1 MALADFQ
8 RIDHFGD
15 ATSEART
22 CRNACALF
30 DFSFLESA
38 RICGGRAQQVVE
50 AFTGRS
56 LDGLPVGKIAYA
68 LRVGAAGEVIADLTI
83 WRIDGETFEVMSGRR
98 EDIVDLA
105 GCAGPNV
112 AVSEVADRA
121 TFAVQG
127 PSSLDAL
134 RRLGASDATAALPY
148 FAFADASLERIACRI
163 GRLGYTGEPGFEII
177 CRRSDAERLW
187 QAIARSVRPAGFIA
201 LDMLR
206 IEAGFVLFSN
216 EFRLPVTPAEAGLG
230 KFHRAAPLPP
240 PRIALVSFAADAD
253 RLAWP
258 WQPRGRC
265 ERPSMPGEI
274 VVTSACESVVA
285 GRILGLGY
293 VFAGAKTEDGG
304 GDGPGASLRDPTG
317 IFRNVRQTPL
327 PYYDTAKR
335 RPRLPWR
342 QVSNRGAAPTQW
354 PNENSQS

>member
-1 MALADFQ
+1 MALANFQ

-15 ATSEART
+15 AAAEART

-38 RICGGRAQQVVE
+38 RICGGAARQIVE

-68 LRVGAAGEVIADLTI
+68 LRVGAAGDVVADLTI
-83 WRIDGETFEVMSGRR
+83 WRIDAETFEVMSGRH
-98 EDIVDLA
+98 EDIADLA
-105 GCAGPNV
+105 GYAGPNL

-127 PSSLDAL
+127 PASLDAL
-134 RRLGASDATAALPY
+134 RRLGASDAIAALPY
-148 FAFADASLERIACRI
+148 FGFTNTLLDGIACRI
-163 GRLGYTGEPGFEII
+163 GRLGYTGEAGFEII
-177 CRRSDAERLW
+177 CRRRDAERLW
-187 QAIARSVRPAGFIA
+187 QAIAHYARPAGFIA

-216 EFRLPVTPAEAGLG
+216 EFRVPVTPAEAGLG
-230 KFHRAAPLPP
+230 KFYQAAAPPP
-240 PRIALVSFAADAD
+240 PRIALVSFVAEAD
-253 RLAWP
+253 RLDWP
-258 WQPRGRC
+258 WQPSRQC
-265 ERPSMPGEI
+265 ARPSTPGEI
-274 VVTSACESVVA
+274 VVTSACKSIMA
-285 GRILGLGY
+285 GGILGLGY
-293 VFAGAKTEDGG
+293 VLASHKTEDGG
-304 GDGPGASLRDPTG
+304 GDGPGSSLRDPTG

-342 QVSNRGAAPTQW
+342 HASDVDARPM
-354 PNENSQS
+354 

>member
-15 ATSEART
+15 PAAEARA
-22 CRNACALF
+22 CRSACALF

-38 RICGGRAQQVVE
+38 RICGGRAGQIVE

-56 LDGLPVGKIAYA
+56 LTGLPVGKIAYA
-68 LRVGAAGEVIADLTI
+68 LRVGTAGEVVADLTI
-83 WRIDGETFEVMSGRR
+83 WRIDAETFEVMSGRH
-98 EDIVDLA
+98 EDIADLA
-105 GCAGPNV
+105 GYVEPGV
-112 AVSEVADRA
+112 SVSEVANRA

-127 PSSLDAL
+127 PASLDAL
-134 RRLGASDATAALPY
+134 RRLGTIDAVAALPY
-148 FAFADASLERIACRI
+148 FGFTDASLDGIACRV
-163 GRLGYTGEPGFEII
+163 GRLGYTGEAGFEVI

-187 QAIARSVRPAGFIA
+187 QTIARYARPAGFIA

-216 EFRLPVTPAEAGLG
+216 EFRLPATPAEAGLG
-230 KFHRAAPLPP
+230 KFYQAAPLPAQ
-240 PRIALVSFAADAD
+240 RIALVSFVADAD

-258 WQPRGRC
+258 WQPSGPC
-265 ERPSMPGEI
+265 ERPSMSREV
-274 VVTSACESVVA
+274 VVTSACESIVA
-285 GRILGLGY
+285 GGILGLGY
-293 VFAGAKTEDGG
+293 VLGDHEAEDSA

-317 IFRNVRQTPL
+317 IFGNIRQTPL

-342 QVSNRGAAPTQW
+342 HASDVGVGPM
-354 PNENSQS
+354 